1 MAAALQ
7 VVMHPRLGAD
17 KYGNPHAPLFAKQS
31 QLLKIAAQVK
41 KHYFLANPP
50 PRSWNVFSFESADAT
65 DNNLETTIHRHTQ
78 QKYVCSTIVRGRSL
92 VKPREVHMTPV
103 LCTFATNATTTT
115 TNCYRD

>member
-7 VVMHPRLGAD
+7 VMMHPRVGAD
-17 KYGNPHAPLFAKQS
+17 KYGNPHAPLFAKQP

-50 PRSWNVFSFESADAT
+50 PRSWNVFNLEFADET
-65 DNNLETTIHRHTQ
+65 LKLETTIHRHTL

-92 VKPREVHMTPV
+92 VKPH
-103 LCTFATNATTTT
+103 
-115 TNCYRD
+115 